1 MSQLPLPEGEG
12 WSEGRPS
19 LDETVPLKKIGIFG
33 GTFDPIHHGH
43 LILARDAIETLP
55 LDRVIFIPAALSP
68 HKLEQQP
75 TPPDVRLEMLRA
87 AIAGDRD
94 FAVDTLEL
102 ERPPPS
108 YAIDTVETLRQR
120 EPDAEFFFL
129 VGEDN
134 VARLSTWHRFPEL
147 AKMVQFVV
155 LDRSGLNTVHPYPAI
170 RRHVDIS
177 ATDIRKRVASG
188 RSLRYLVPPAV
199 ETIIRERQL
208 YLEP

>member
-1 MSQLPLPEGEG
+1 MA
-12 WSEGRPS
+12 
-19 LDETVPLKKIGIFG
+19 TKTIALKKIGIFG

-43 LILARDAIETLP
+43 LILARDAVETLQ

-68 HKLEQQP
+68 HKLEQPP
-75 TPPDVRLEMLRA
+75 TPAAARLEMLRA
-87 AIAGDRD
+87 AVEGDPN
-94 FAVDTLEL
+94 FAVDAMEL

-108 YAIDTVETLRQR
+108 YAIDTVEALRQR
-120 EPDAEFFFL
+120 ESGGEFFFL

-147 AKMVQFVV
+147 AKLVQFVV
-155 LDRSGLNTVHPYPAI
+155 LDRSGLNTAHPYPAV
-170 RRHVDIS
+170 RRHLDIS

-188 RSLRYLVPPAV
+188 QSIRYLVPPAV